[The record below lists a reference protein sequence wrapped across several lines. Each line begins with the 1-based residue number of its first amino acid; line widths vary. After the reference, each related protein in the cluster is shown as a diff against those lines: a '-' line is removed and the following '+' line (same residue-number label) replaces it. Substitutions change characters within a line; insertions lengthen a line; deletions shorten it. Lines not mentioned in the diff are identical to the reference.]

1 MNTFI
6 CIVNWTWGIL
16 QTLIG
21 LIVKLIFIKYG
32 HSKESTKKYGDVY
45 FCYWPYSS
53 GVSLGNFRFVPKYAD
68 EDFRSHEMGHS
79 VQSAILGPFYLL
91 SVGWFSLLL
100 AAGIIHKD
108 GMQYHDWW
116 CEKWA
121 DKLGGAYGQ

>member
-53 GVSLGNFRFVPKYAD
+53 GVSLGNFRFVPKYAN
-68 EDFRSHEMGHS
+68 EDFRSHEHGHS
-79 VQSAILGPFYLL
+79 IQSAILGPFYLFVIGL
-91 SVGWFSLLL
+91 PSLLL
-100 AAGIIHKD
+100 AAGILPWKK
-108 GMQYHDWW
+108 GYMEFYT
-116 CEKWA
+116 EKWSN
-121 DKLGGAYGQ
+121 KISGAYGG